1 MLVSKRLMS
10 NDERQR
16 METRKISNQPGIFFK
31 NLGFFLNKNVLPESR
46 VENDAKI
53 ARLWWA
59 S

>member
-1 MLVSKRLMS
+1 MS